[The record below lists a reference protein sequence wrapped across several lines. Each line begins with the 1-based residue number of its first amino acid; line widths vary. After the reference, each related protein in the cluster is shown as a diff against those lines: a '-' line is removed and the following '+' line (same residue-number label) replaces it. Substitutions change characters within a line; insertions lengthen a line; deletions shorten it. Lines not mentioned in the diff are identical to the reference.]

1 MNREEMA
8 QLIVKALGYHSLTK
22 FDAVFNSQFA
32 DAGKLENVGDAAIV
46 LGLQIMTLT
55 DGYFAPQQEVT
66 KAQAA
71 SAFYRFLQK
80 RSELQEK
87 PRYYY

>member
-1 MNREEMA
+1 M
-8 QLIVKALGYHSLTK
+8 
-22 FDAVFNSQFA
+22 
-32 DAGKLENVGDAAIV
+32 GDAAIV
-46 LGLQIMTLT
+46 VGLNIMSLN
-55 DGYFAPQQEVT
+55 DGYFAPQEEVT